1 MAAAKAVKVRVLPLR
16 YVMVDG
22 AQRGPGDI
30 VAVPAEDAAALIA
43 DGFVAKA

>member
-16 YVMVDG
+16 YVVVDG

-30 VAVPAEDAAALIA
+30 VAVPAQDAAVLIA
-43 DGFVAKA
+43 DGTAEKA